1 MDRKFLQNQYN
12 GQLRI
17 IRKIIKS
24 WNLIPGAPLDEFNA
38 LAHKLL
44 KHLSE
49 GAHII
54 KIREII
60 ASGLVSR
67 YGFSNHEID
76 TESFTNEIMDW
87 LRD

>member
-12 GQLRI
+12 SQLRLV
-17 IRKIIKS
+17 RKIIKS
-24 WNLIPGAPLDEFNA
+24 WNLIPGAPLDEFDA

-60 ASGLVSR
+60 TSELVSG
-67 YGFSNHEID
+67 YGFFNHEID

-87 LRD
+87 WCD